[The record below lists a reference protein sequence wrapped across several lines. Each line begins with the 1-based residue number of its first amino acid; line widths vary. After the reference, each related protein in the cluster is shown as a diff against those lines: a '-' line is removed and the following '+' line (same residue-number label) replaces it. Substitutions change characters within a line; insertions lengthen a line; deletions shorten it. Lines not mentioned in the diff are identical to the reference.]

1 VDEVDEEGVSE
12 LVVTSV
18 VEVRADDDSV
28 DDVSL

>member
-1 VDEVDEEGVSE
+1 MDEVDEEGVSE